1 MIASIIL
8 FIHYMGLIS
17 LESAYTSLFI
27 AGIVLIIA
35 EVGIVSFGLLA
46 VNGLLALYASYS
58 LYNQDSALAFNAGWP
73 LFFGVVFT
81 EAVIIIAFIIV
92 MKRIRRIKNTTG
104 TENMIGQKASI
115 IDWDSQKGNVRFEG
129 EIWKA
134 NSNTELELNE
144 NDEVTIESVNKL
156 NLTITA

>member
-58 LYNQDSALAFNAGWP
+58 LYSQDSALAFNAGWP